1 MGSLAEHTTDEV
13 IEAVL
18 GDGLPGHDDVRAELA
33 RSLAAAIDATSPRL
47 LELCRLRVASMLGC
61 TAEASAHADCVD
73 DATVAALASWPT
85 DPRFDA
91 TDRAALAF
99 TEHYV
104 IDVASLD
111 DATATALREHLGD
124 EGLAN
129 FVHALLVVEQRI
141 RLRLAWDRL
150 LGGH

>member
-1 MGSLAEHTTDEV
+1 MGSFAQHTTDEV

-18 GDGLPGHDDVRAELA
+18 GDGTAGHTDVRAELA
-33 RSLAAAIDATSPRL
+33 ESFAAAVDATSPRL
-47 LELCRLRVASMLGC
+47 LELCRLRVATMLGC
-61 TAEASAHADCVD
+61 TAEASVHADCVD
-73 DATVAALASWPT
+73 DETVAALASWPS
-85 DPRFDA
+85 DARFDA

-99 TEHYV
+99 TEHFV

-111 DATATALREHLGD
+111 DTTAAALREHLGD
-124 EGLAN
+124 DGLAN

-150 LGGH
+150 LGGS